1 MAGWF
6 CVIQNAGLILLCPG
20 ALGLP
25 WRAVRVLCTPM
36 LVNGI
41 ETEPQRDLLVLL
53 EKLGIQPST
62 VAVLI
67 NGDILPRKDWA
78 DRELAASDEVE
89 IVKFVGGG

>member
-1 MAGWF
+1 
-6 CVIQNAGLILLCPG
+6 
-20 ALGLP
+20 
-25 WRAVRVLCTPM
+25 M
-36 LVNGI
+36 LVNGV
-41 ETEPQRDLLVLL
+41 ETEAQQDLQALL

-78 DRELAASDEVE
+78 KRELLPADEVE